1 MYVAT
6 SEEKAKKSLEPPAE
20 KYTQQIG
27 FRSFFSDKCLLRTYC
42 VSADMEG
49 VALNKPDKT
58 LVERKRQRR
67 SDASCL
73 FNENL
78 E

>member
-1 MYVAT
+1 MST
-6 SEEKAKKSLEPPAE
+6 
-20 KYTQQIG
+20 
-27 FRSFFSDKCLLRTYC
+27 
-42 VSADMEG
+42 DMEG